1 MLVRTCLALW
11 LRELHLCKL
20 ASWLQPGYQVSANTP
35 GSLDNKLLKVC
46 WGLDAASEELLV
58 GEGGAACMP
67 HLFPSESFSKTS

>member
-1 MLVRTCLALW
+1 
-11 LRELHLCKL
+11 
-20 ASWLQPGYQVSANTP
+20 VSANTP